1 MQKIKD
7 RINVEAEASRVIRK
21 LAQYRLQYLQQHSN
35 GNFTESDEKGQFL
48 KIVRGLTQERE
59 RRRAAQRRTWLKHR
73 VGNPIGPKFGFEH
86 DYEHCDNDD
95 NDGSWCSECGSNESH
110 GKDGKVSENLK
121 HNIDF
126 LLLTIKE
133 VVEFEASTA
142 TAESNRALAHLFQL
156 FIKGSYEPDF
166 TTFGVY
172 ELNPSDIW
180 KQTSLQ
186 YWRFANEADAD
197 TVTYGLSKDK
207 DWFGNHISGFPQ
219 PLVGA
224 RDDCHLND
232 GRPTCCLGHTRHIE
246 NNGNEYEQVSTYGV
260 NFHKSGSI

>member
-7 RINVEAEASRVIRK
+7 RINVEAEATRVIRK

-35 GNFTESDEKGQFL
+35 GNLKESDEKGQFL

-59 RRRAAQRRTWLKHR
+59 RRRAAQRRTWLKYR

-95 NDGSWCSECGSNESH
+95 NDSSWCSECRSNKNH
-110 GKDGKVSENLK
+110 AKDGKVSENLK
-121 HNIDF
+121 HSIDF

-142 TAESNRALAHLFQL
+142 TAECNRALVHLFQL
-156 FIKGSYEPDF
+156 FIKGTYEPDF

-172 ELNPSDIW
+172 ELDRSDMW
-180 KQTSLQ
+180 KRTSLR
-186 YWRFANEADAD
+186 YWKYVDQGNAAV
-197 TVTYGLSKDK
+197 VTYGLSEDK
-207 DWFGNHISGFPQ
+207 NAFGDYDRS
-219 PLVGA
+219 
-224 RDDCHLND
+224 RS
-232 GRPTCCLGHTRHIE
+232 CLGLELSRDEDSKWT
-246 NNGNEYEQVSTYGV
+246 EQKGL
-260 NFHKSGSI
+260 GPAAQ